1 MTEPDEVFTLR
12 ELMQLSDRYTE
23 GDIVYVRELES
34 SYMLI
39 EGLWI
44 GYLEEEF

>member
-12 ELMQLSDRYTE
+12 ELMQRTDRYTE

-34 SYMLI
+34 S
-39 EGLWI
+39 
-44 GYLEEEF
+44 